1 MKPLTTQL
9 ITVLSQNETPPLTIP
24 SNFGSLH
31 NGTKI
36 LFWAESLLICEFRN
50 TISVPAPRHDYILF
64 SLTHGYNNCLFIGPK
79 FSPANR
85 PFRSPAFLCTAAPPA
100 IPHARDITALVRRQP
115 GCRWQQ
121 DQTDAASNAKSY
133 TPGNV

>member
-1 MKPLTTQL
+1 MALKYYFGQSRCLYVNL
-9 ITVLSQNETPPLTIP
+9 EIP
-24 SNFGSLH
+24 FQCQH
-31 NGTKI
+31 
-36 LFWAESLLICEFRN
+36 
-50 TISVPAPRHDYILF
+50 PRHDYILF